1 MRPHLL
7 LIDDDEDELRILT
20 DALSE
25 AGINCKYTWARSPL
39 QALDMLK
46 YLSAHFI
53 FMDYNM
59 PRMNGIEC
67 IVKIRELKHCD
78 NIQIILYSSELND
91 TLVNLAFESGA
102 QFCLKKMSDPTSLNR
117 QLQMI
122 FSEMHLHHSVTFS
135 E

>member
-1 MRPHLL
+1 M
-7 LIDDDEDELRILT
+7 IDDDEDELRILT

-25 AGINCKYTWARSPL
+25 AGIDSKCTWATSPL

-46 YLSAHFI
+46 YLSADFI

-59 PRMNGIEC
+59 PKMNGIEC
-67 IVKIRELKHCD
+67 LIKIRELRHCD
-78 NIQIILYSSELND
+78 NIPVILYSSEISDPL
-91 TLVNLAFESGA
+91 LKLAGESGA
-102 QFCLKKMSDPTSLNR
+102 QFCLKKTSDPGSLTR

-122 FSEMHLHHSVTFS
+122 FSEMHLLHPMTFS